1 VAVIIPYVSCSG
13 LHTFPI
19 VLLSHDTSSSST
31 YLNKFPMYRF
41 RQLCDFSLF
50 HIMSLLDTYRVSV
63 RVRGVHIVSI
73 SYVCGKISTYHK
85 K

>member
-1 VAVIIPYVSCSG
+1 MIIPYVHCLG
-13 LHTFPI
+13 LHNCLI
-19 VLLSHDTSSSST
+19 VLLSHNALSSST
-31 YLNKFPMYRF
+31 YLNKFFMYRS
-41 RQLCDFSLF
+41 RQLCDFSPS

-73 SYVCGKISTYHK
+73 LHMCSKRNTYHK